1 MAEARAVEA
10 TGKTVRYLNIGDP
23 IPFGFHT
30 PPALV
35 DVVAKAMH
43 DGRNNYVPSTGI
55 QPALHSWATA
65 SRAGWMPVD
74 GT

>member
-1 MAEARAVEA
+1 MRSMSTTSSTSLPVADRVHNFTYAIRNIVAEARAVEA

-35 DVVAKAMH
+35 DIVA
-43 DGRNNYVPSTGI
+43 R
-55 QPALHSWATA
+55 
-65 SRAGWMPVD
+65 
-74 GT
+74 